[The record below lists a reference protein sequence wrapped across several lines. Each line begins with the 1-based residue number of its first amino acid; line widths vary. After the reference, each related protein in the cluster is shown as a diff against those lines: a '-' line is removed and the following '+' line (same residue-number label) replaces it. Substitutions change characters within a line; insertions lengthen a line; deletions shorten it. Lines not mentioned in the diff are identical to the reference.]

1 MCVNVNVKALKK
13 YIKKP
18 KSKQKGMQRGVIK
31 RCWLRSGRE
40 KRGGVK
46 KKEKFSKALKRE
58 RVCVCLCEK
67 KREGERFG
75 INTLEH
81 NNINTRQQQQF

>member
-46 KKEKFSKALKRE
+46 KKEKFSKAVKRE

-67 KREGERFG
+67 KRERERE
-75 INTLEH
+75 IWH
-81 NNINTRQQQQF
+81 